1 MAIRFIVLSIPHY
14 FGISA
19 SDKGSQT
26 RKRSAEVEGA
36 AQEYQLMD
44 QNGPVHSIYKELTGS
59 TFIW

>member
-26 RKRSAEVEGA
+26 RQRSAEVERA
-36 AQEYQLMD
+36 AHKYQLMD
-44 QNGPVHSIYKELTGS
+44 QNGPVRSTYKNLTGS